1 MAESKLSDQSSTDS
15 SAAHGLS
22 TAQLK
27 TVLQVSRA
35 LSVTTDLDALL
46 HRIAEATAALL
57 GCERASIFLHDAR
70 SNELWS
76 KVALQST
83 EIRLSLDQGV
93 AGHCFRHNVP
103 VHVPDAYADSRFAR
117 DFDRQTGFRT
127 RDLLAAPMVDWD
139 DRPVGVLQ
147 ALNKIA
153 GGFTED
159 DCSLLRL
166 LADQAGVA
174 VQRWHLQQSAIQS
187 TSLRHEMQLARRVQ
201 ESVIPRTPPQVPGL
215 IAAGWMQTASIN
227 GGDCYD
233 LWQLPSGDLAVL
245 VADAS
250 GHGLPAALVIAQVR
264 ALVRT
269 LCETE
274 TEPAAVLNRVN
285 RRLNEDFRHV
295 RFVTAF
301 LAFISPKGDVKWCS
315 AGQGPI
321 LVRHG
326 DHVRSINAN
335 LPPLGIVDA
344 LPTESAPAIELGE
357 RGCLIIPSDGIV
369 EAFNSHEEQ
378 FGEQGIV
385 AVLNGSPSI
394 EPATAIEQIISA
406 VKQWDRRDDPAD
418 DQTLVIVQT
427 VGAVESAGSPI
438 G

>member
-1 MAESKLSDQSSTDS
+1 MKDSKSSDQSSSDR

-46 HRIAEATAALL
+46 HRIAEATTALL
-57 GCERASIFLHDAR
+57 GCERASIFLHDAK
-70 SNELWS
+70 SNQLWS

-103 VHVPDAYADSRFAR
+103 VHVPDAYADLRFAKE
-117 DFDRQTGFRT
+117 FDRQTGFRT

-147 ALNKIA
+147 ALNKTA
-153 GGFTED
+153 GSFTED

-187 TSLRHEMQLARRVQ
+187 TSLRHEMKLARQVQ
-201 ESVIPRTPPQVPGL
+201 ESVIPRTPPHIPGL
-215 IAAGWMQTASIN
+215 VAAGWMQTASIN

-233 LWQLPSGDLAVL
+233 LWQLPTGNLAVL

-274 TEPAAVLNRVN
+274 VDPAAVLNRIN

-301 LAFISPKGDVKWCS
+301 LAFVSPTGIVRWCS

-321 LVRHG
+321 LVRYG
-326 DHVRSINAN
+326 DNVRSINAN
-335 LPPLGIVDA
+335 LPPLGIVDE
-344 LPTESAPAIELGE
+344 LPTESAPPIELGE
-357 RGCLIIPSDGIV
+357 RGCLVIPSDGIV
-369 EAFNSHEEQ
+369 EAFNSDEEQ
-378 FGEQGIV
+378 FGEHGIV
-385 AVLNGSPSI
+385 AALNGSPSI
-394 EPATAIEQIISA
+394 GPATAIEQVISA
-406 VKQWDRRDDPAD
+406 VKQWDRLDDPAD
-418 DQTLVIVQT
+418 DQTLVIVQK
-427 VGAVESAGSPI
+427 VGTVESARSPI

>member
-1 MAESKLSDQSSTDS
+1 MAESRSTEQSSTDG

-46 HRIAEATAALL
+46 HRIAEATTALL
-57 GCERASIFLHDAR
+57 GCERASIFLHDSK
-70 SNELWS
+70 SNQLWS
-76 KVALQST
+76 KVALQSK

-103 VHVPDAYADSRFAR
+103 VHVPDAYADPRFAKE
-117 DFDRQTGFRT
+117 FDRQTGFRT
-127 RDLLAAPMVDWD
+127 RDLLASPMVDWD

-147 ALNKIA
+147 ALNKAA
-153 GGFTED
+153 GGFTDD
-159 DCSLLRL
+159 DCALLRL
-166 LADQAGVA
+166 LADQVGVA

-187 TSLRHEMQLARRVQ
+187 TSLRHEMRLARRVQ

-215 IAAGWMQTASIN
+215 VAAGWMQTASIN

-274 TEPAAVLNRVN
+274 LEPAAVLNRVN

-301 LAFISPKGDVKWCS
+301 LAFISSNGIVRWCS

-321 LVRHG
+321 LLRHG
-326 DHVRSINAN
+326 DNVRSINAN

-344 LPTESAPAIELGE
+344 ISTESAPAIQLGE
-357 RGCLIIPSDGIV
+357 RGFLIIPSDGIV
-369 EAFNSHEEQ
+369 EAFNADEEQ
-378 FGEQGIV
+378 FGEQGLV
-385 AVLNGSPSI
+385 AALNGSPFI
-394 EPATAIEQIISA
+394 EPATAIERVISA

-418 DQTLVIVQT
+418 DQTLVIVQK
-427 VGAVESAGSPI
+427 VGAVEPAGNSI

>member
-1 MAESKLSDQSSTDS
+1 MAESRSTEQSSTDG

-46 HRIAEATAALL
+46 HRIAEATTALL
-57 GCERASIFLHDAR
+57 SCERASIFLYDTR
-70 SNELWS
+70 SNQLWS
-76 KVALQST
+76 KVALQSK

-103 VHVPDAYADSRFAR
+103 VHVPDAYADPRFAKE
-117 DFDRQTGFRT
+117 FDRQTGFRT
-127 RDLLAAPMVDWD
+127 RDLLASPMVDWD

-147 ALNKIA
+147 ALNKAA
-153 GGFTED
+153 GGFTDD
-159 DCSLLRL
+159 DCALLRL

-187 TSLRHEMQLARRVQ
+187 TSLRHEMRLARRVQ

-215 IAAGWMQTASIN
+215 VAAGWMQTASIN

-274 TEPAAVLNRVN
+274 LEPAAVLNRVN

-301 LAFISPKGDVKWCS
+301 LAFISSNGIVRWCS

-321 LVRHG
+321 LLRHG
-326 DHVRSINAN
+326 DNVRSINAN

-344 LPTESAPAIELGE
+344 ISTESAPAIQLGE
-357 RGCLIIPSDGIV
+357 RGFLIIPSDGIV
-369 EAFNSHEEQ
+369 EAFNADEEQ
-378 FGEQGIV
+378 FGEQGLV
-385 AVLNGSPSI
+385 AALNGSPFI
-394 EPATAIEQIISA
+394 EPATAIERVISA

-418 DQTLVIVQT
+418 DQTLVIVQK
-427 VGAVESAGSPI
+427 VGAVEPAGNSI

>member
-1 MAESKLSDQSSTDS
+1 MAESRSTEQSSTDG

-46 HRIAEATAALL
+46 HRIAEATTALL
-57 GCERASIFLHDAR
+57 SCERASIFLYDAR
-70 SNELWS
+70 SNQLWS
-76 KVALQST
+76 KVALQSK

-103 VHVPDAYADSRFAR
+103 VHVPDAYADPRFAKE
-117 DFDRQTGFRT
+117 FDRQTGFRT
-127 RDLLAAPMVDWD
+127 RDLLASPMVDWD

-147 ALNKIA
+147 ALNKAA
-153 GGFTED
+153 GGFTDD
-159 DCSLLRL
+159 DCALLRL

-187 TSLRHEMQLARRVQ
+187 TSLRHEMRLARRVQ

-215 IAAGWMQTASIN
+215 VAAGWMQTASIN

-274 TEPAAVLNRVN
+274 LEPAAVLNRVN

-301 LAFISPKGDVKWCS
+301 LAFISSNGIVRWCS

-321 LVRHG
+321 LLRHG
-326 DHVRSINAN
+326 DNVRSINAN

-344 LPTESAPAIELGE
+344 ISTESAPAIQLGE
-357 RGCLIIPSDGIV
+357 RGFLIIPSDGIV
-369 EAFNSHEEQ
+369 EAFNADEEQ
-378 FGEQGIV
+378 FGEQGLV
-385 AVLNGSPSI
+385 AALNGSPFI
-394 EPATAIEQIISA
+394 EPATAIERVISA

-418 DQTLVIVQT
+418 DQTLVIVQK
-427 VGAVESAGSPI
+427 VGAVEPAGNSI

>member
-1 MAESKLSDQSSTDS
+1 MAESQIPNQSPASI

-57 GCERASIFLHDAR
+57 GCERASIFLHDAK
-70 SNELWS
+70 SDQLWT
-76 KVALQST
+76 KVALQSK
-83 EIRLSLDQGV
+83 EIRLSPGEGI
-93 AGHCFRHNVP
+93 AGHCFRHNRP
-103 VHVPDAYADSRFAR
+103 VHVPDAYADPRFAR
-117 DFDRQTGFRT
+117 EFDRQTGFRT
-127 RDLLAAPMVDWD
+127 RDLVAAPMVDWD

-147 ALNKIA
+147 ALNKMT
-153 GGFTED
+153 GSFTDD

-201 ESVIPRTPPQVPGL
+201 ESVVPRTPPQVPGL
-215 IAAGWMQTASIN
+215 VAAGWMQTASIN

-274 TEPAAVLNRVN
+274 ADPAAVLARIN

-301 LAFISPKGDVKWCS
+301 LAFISSEGAVRWSS

-321 LVRHG
+321 LVRHA
-326 DHVRSINAN
+326 DAVQSINAN
-335 LPPLGIVDA
+335 LPPLGIVDQ
-344 LPTESAPAIELGE
+344 LPAEAGPTIEL
-357 RGCLIIPSDGIV
+357 RADDCLILPSDGIV
-369 EAFNSHEEQ
+369 EAFNASDEQ
-378 FGEQGIV
+378 FGDQGIV
-385 AVLNGSPSI
+385 AALNGSPSVS
-394 EPATAIEQIISA
+394 PATAIERIILA

-418 DQTLVIVQT
+418 DQTLVIVQR
-427 VGAVESAGSPI
+427 SRC
-438 G
+438 